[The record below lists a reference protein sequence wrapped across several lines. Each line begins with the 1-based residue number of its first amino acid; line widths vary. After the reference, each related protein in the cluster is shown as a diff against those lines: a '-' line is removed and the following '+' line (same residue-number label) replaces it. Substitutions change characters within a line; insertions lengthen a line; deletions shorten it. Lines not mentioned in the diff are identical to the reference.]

1 MRLFKSGHKLR
12 LAGAV
17 AKAVAII
24 NTSNGGSIQTL
35 LQLSS
40 HSHLQREGK
49 TVVGHGCSMGDVGA
63 AVSPNFATKILGVFA
78 VEPGHCFILIIFTR
92 K

>member
-49 TVVGHGCSMGDVGA
+49 TVVGHGCSMGDVRA
-63 AVSPNFATKILGVFA
+63 VVSPNFAKKNWAFLCSGAGPLLNSSNIYS
-78 VEPGHCFILIIFTR
+78 
-92 K
+92 